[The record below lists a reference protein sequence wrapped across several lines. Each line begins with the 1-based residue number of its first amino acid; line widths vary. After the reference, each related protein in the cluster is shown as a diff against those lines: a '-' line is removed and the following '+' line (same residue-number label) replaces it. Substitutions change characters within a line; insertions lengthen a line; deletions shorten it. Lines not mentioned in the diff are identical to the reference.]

1 MHGMSAVN
9 LTIFGDHSKE
19 YWHNSRYLEEQ
30 GMSMKIANNVII
42 IMLHA
47 WTISAVIQNNID
59 TIQGT

>member
-1 MHGMSAVN
+1 
-9 LTIFGDHSKE
+9 
-19 YWHNSRYLEEQ
+19 
-30 GMSMKIANNVII
+30 MSMKIADNVMI